1 MLHDS
6 QDDSFAKRLAKEN
19 ADNGE
24 MPALWLQVLL
34 NLASV
39 TTDRRAELRNTAVQT
54 IQRIFDNYADELSL
68 ATWLI
73 CLHAV
78 PLSAVRT
85 NLAIHQSIRKEK
97 RAAPEEVG
105 LWNETTRI
113 LLDSVAA
120 LFATFMDNNANLT
133 EFGAVWTKLLG
144 YLQDYFQCRSHAL
157 ARSVFTTISTVLSRT
172 DSVRL
177 LDSASLAKTAVV
189 WKDYADQGR
198 ATAWDGWSQDNQEA
212 YVAYV
217 EAFKAIYR
225 LSQRDLDSRLPSMLS
240 NLRYCVAESDDVPYS
255 PDVDNMTPFQTQV
268 IESLSMI
275 NLGSVE
281 VQEALI
287 STLSELVTLPYSD
300 RIKREKGNPTFV
312 AISKAAMD
320 LLPSIT
326 IRHIMEQGIHSSTAF
341 SSAMQSLCKTIE
353 EKYVWQQEGKNPTLW
368 QKATTATLA
377 ILSTGIE
384 KIKCTKE
391 EKEQTRRLWA
401 DTLQRV
407 VARVIGV
414 RWGLADA
421 MPFVENDEQFDMNGF
436 STLRKMAA
444 EALGWECVPNT
455 LRLNY
460 ARDLFQTSIIH
471 PQIYEEAK
479 NRQLVEAPLQD
490 LYRIRFGQTKD
501 PEPVPRTEMAYMCF
515 DELVALVA
523 AHKHSPDRVRL
534 AKAAAPYLTL
544 RAALPLKAY
553 IADQPLRGRMP
564 APDSQRRELLYT
576 LDALKQLRSEPQAIP
591 DAPGVRS
598 TYRKHLHRLYPLLIQ
613 ATTVARQDTE
623 VFSNVVDLTAMIGD
637 EFGLDGPVDDDDDD
651 DDEDEDEDVAEQ

>member
-1 MLHDS
+1 
-6 QDDSFAKRLAKEN
+6 
-19 ADNGE
+19 
-24 MPALWLQVLL
+24 
-34 NLASV
+34 
-39 TTDRRAELRNTAVQT
+39 
-54 IQRIFDNYADELSL
+54 
-68 ATWLI
+68 
-73 CLHAV
+73 
-78 PLSAVRT
+78 
-85 NLAIHQSIRKEK
+85 
-97 RAAPEEVG
+97 
-105 LWNETTRI
+105 
-113 LLDSVAA
+113 
-120 LFATFMDNNANLT
+120 
-133 EFGAVWTKLLG
+133 
-144 YLQDYFQCRSHAL
+144 
-157 ARSVFTTISTVLSRT
+157 
-172 DSVRL
+172 
-177 LDSASLAKTAVV
+177 
-189 WKDYADQGR
+189 
-198 ATAWDGWSQDNQEA
+198 
-212 YVAYV
+212 
-217 EAFKAIYR
+217 
-225 LSQRDLDSRLPSMLS
+225 
-240 NLRYCVAESDDVPYS
+240 
-255 PDVDNMTPFQTQV
+255 
-268 IESLSMI
+268 
-275 NLGSVE
+275 
-281 VQEALI
+281 
-287 STLSELVTLPYSD
+287 
-300 RIKREKGNPTFV
+300 
-312 AISKAAMD
+312 
-320 LLPSIT
+320 
-326 IRHIMEQGIHSSTAF
+326 
-341 SSAMQSLCKTIE
+341 
-353 EKYVWQQEGKNPTLW
+353 
-368 QKATTATLA
+368 
-377 ILSTGIE
+377 
-384 KIKCTKE
+384 
-391 EKEQTRRLWA
+391 
-401 DTLQRV
+401 
-407 VARVIGV
+407 
-414 RWGLADA
+414 